1 MLFIYDS
8 RFDEVFGELV
18 DDLVAMLGDDALVV
32 LDGDLLADAAEL
44 VGDRHGAP
52 AGVGLG
58 PGDARRAA
66 IRISSVDGVAHGQEL
81 AFEARHEVRDVEI
94 EVPARAAGYPLAVR
108 QPVFLRPPD
117 HVILERD
124 KARALP
130 ATAFGRVNPFLDVL
144 AVQFEQV
151 PFPLKPLVRFVLHI
165 RLELTLDLLARTLRV
180 RVPHLPGDEIARSV
194 ITRRHGAEQAPTPRR
209 RSRTVLLRPC
219 GYDDAPY

>member
-18 DDLVAMLGDDALVV
+18 DDLVAMLGNDALVV

-94 EVPARAAGYPLAVR
+94 EVPAHAAGYPLAVR

-130 ATAFGRVNPFLDVL
+130 ATAFGRVILDVL
-144 AVQFEQV
+144 AVQFDQV
-151 PFPLKPLVRFVLHI
+151 PFPFEPLVRFVLHI
-165 RLELTLDLLARTLRV
+165 RLELTLDLLAGRFGSGYRTCQAMR
-180 RVPHLPGDEIARSV
+180 LPAAS
-194 ITRRHGAEQAPTPRR
+194 
-209 RSRTVLLRPC
+209 
-219 GYDDAPY
+219 

>member
-1 MLFIYDS
+1 M
-8 RFDEVFGELV
+8 
-18 DDLVAMLGDDALVV
+18 
-32 LDGDLLADAAEL
+32 
-44 VGDRHGAP
+44 
-52 AGVGLG
+52 
-58 PGDARRAA
+58 
-66 IRISSVDGVAHGQEL
+66 AHGQEL

-144 AVQFEQV
+144 AVQFHQM
-151 PFPLKPLVRFVLHI
+151 PFLFEPLVRLVLHV
-165 RLELTLDLLARTLRV
+165 RLELPLDLLARAFRV
-180 RVPHLPGDEIARSV
+180 RVAHLPGDEIARGIV
-194 ITRRHGAEQAPTPRR
+194 ARRHGAEQAPTPRR

>member
-8 RFDEVFGELV
+8 RFDVVFGELV
-18 DDLVAMLGDDALVV
+18 DDLVAVLGDDALVV

-94 EVPARAAGYPLAVR
+94 EVPAHAAGYPLAVR

-144 AVQFEQV
+144 AVQFHQM
-151 PFPLKPLVRFVLHI
+151 PFPFEPLVRLVLHV
-165 RLELTLDLLARTLRV
+165 RLELPLDLLARAFRV
-180 RVPHLPGDEIARSV
+180 RVAHLPGDEIARGIV
-194 ITRRHGAEQAPTPRR
+194 ARRHGAEPAPPLRR